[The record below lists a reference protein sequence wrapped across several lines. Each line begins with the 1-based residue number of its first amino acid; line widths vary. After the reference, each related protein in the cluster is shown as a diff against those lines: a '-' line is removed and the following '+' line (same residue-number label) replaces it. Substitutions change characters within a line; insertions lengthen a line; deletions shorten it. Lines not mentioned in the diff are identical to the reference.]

1 MSLLTSDMK
10 GAIATGRDLMPPG
23 TRVYTNA
30 IGKSFDLYIVRPHN
44 GEPRIQRVSYIA
56 AKAGACRWNNRSEA
70 CAADSGWQLVY
81 NLSHTLYLDGFGCIG
96 ERCPSND
103 HSNGDRDYT
112 PYWHR
117 DIPKPEG
124 KTSADYSATHW
135 HQDGGYA
142 LRHEWLR

>member
-30 IGKSFDLYIVRPHN
+30 IGKSFDLYIVRPYN

-70 CAADSGWQLVY
+70 CVADSGSQLVY
-81 NLSHTLYLDGFGCIG
+81 NLSRALYLDGFGCIG
-96 ERCPSND
+96 QGCPSND
-103 HSNGDRDYT
+103 HVNGDRDYT
-112 PYWHR
+112 PHDRIYNREEAEWV
-117 DIPKPEG
+117 G
-124 KTSADYSATHW
+124 LGHW
-135 HQDGGYA
+135 HEDGGYA

>member
-30 IGKSFDLYIVRPHN
+30 IGKSFDLYIVRPYN

-70 CAADSGWQLVY
+70 CVADSGSQLVY
-81 NLSHTLYLDGFGCIG
+81 NLSRTLYPDGFGCIG
-96 ERCPSND
+96 KGCLSND

-112 PYWHR
+112 PHGNGMTLHLR
-117 DIPKPEG
+117 EVRIG
-124 KTSADYSATHW
+124 ADHW
-135 HQDGGYA
+135 HTDGGYA
-142 LRHEWLR
+142 LRHRWLS